1 MFEKLR
7 ENLQRLGYEVS
18 CFKSANEAAE
28 YLNSCIDGKTVGVGG
43 SVSISQMGLCDM
55 LASHNEVF
63 THNGVADRQKSLEM
77 RKNAATADVYISSV
91 NGIAET
97 GEIINIDGNCNRVSA
112 TLYGHQRVYF
122 VVGKNKLAEDFDS
135 ALWRARNIAAPLNA
149 RRLKRNT
156 PCAVNADRCYNCQ
169 SPERICRALCVLW
182 EKPSCGDF
190 EVVLVDETLGY

>member
-7 ENLQRLGYEVS
+7 ENLQRLDYEVS